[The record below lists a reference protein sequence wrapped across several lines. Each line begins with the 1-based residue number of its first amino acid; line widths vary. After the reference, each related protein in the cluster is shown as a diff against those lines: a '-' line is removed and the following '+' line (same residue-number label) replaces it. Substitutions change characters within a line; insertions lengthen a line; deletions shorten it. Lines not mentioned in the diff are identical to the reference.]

1 MSQLPNAALAHVE
14 DAKVRDYLLN
24 PGNLQNQGKAG
35 QFGQY
40 GFVRDQWQTLADAL
54 CKHPA
59 INPVGLLS
67 GSGVVPDPSRN
78 QACDERAEQG
88 FAAPARVVHEL
99 EEAEVVR
106 QLVLRDTAVRA

>member
-1 MSQLPNAALAHVE
+1 VSQLPNAALAHVE

-40 GFVRDQWQTLADAL
+40 GFVRDQWQILADAL

-59 INPVGLLS
+59 INPVVQTVAS
-67 GSGVVPDPSRN
+67 SHGVKYVVECSLETPDRRN
-78 QACDERAEQG
+78 PCLRSVWIIENGQER
-88 FAAPARVVHEL
+88 PR
-99 EEAEVVR
+99 
-106 QLVLRDTAVRA
+106 LVTAY